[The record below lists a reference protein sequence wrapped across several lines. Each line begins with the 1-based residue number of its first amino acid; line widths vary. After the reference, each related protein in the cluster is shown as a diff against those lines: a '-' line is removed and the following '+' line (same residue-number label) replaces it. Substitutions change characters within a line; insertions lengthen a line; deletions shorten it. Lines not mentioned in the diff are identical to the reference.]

1 MLHTLLGTQWCL
13 HWPLPSRLVVT
24 VALWLNQSQ
33 VCDLD
38 THGGQ
43 SGQGLVEG

>member
-1 MLHTLLGTQWCL
+1 MLHTAGHTVVPTLAATIL
-13 HWPLPSRLVVT
+13 LVVT

-38 THGGQ
+38 TNGGQ